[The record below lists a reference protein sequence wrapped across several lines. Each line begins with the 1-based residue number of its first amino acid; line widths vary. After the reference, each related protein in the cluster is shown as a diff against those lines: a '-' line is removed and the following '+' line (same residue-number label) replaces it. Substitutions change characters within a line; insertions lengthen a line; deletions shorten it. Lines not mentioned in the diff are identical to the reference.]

1 MNRLQPGSTI
11 SYILMAVFI
20 CGFCLAASPATTPTV
35 EQQRAALQAEFKDL
49 SAEYKTQALTKENA
63 ELKMEKIAKRAGEVQ
78 EALKKLEP
86 VKDGKGK
93 K

>member
-1 MNRLQPGSTI
+1 M
-11 SYILMAVFI
+11 
-20 CGFCLAASPATTPTV
+20 
-35 EQQRAALQAEFKDL
+35 QAEFKDL
-49 SAEYKTQALTKENA
+49 SAEYKTQGLIKENA
-63 ELKMEKIAKRAGEVQ
+63 ELKMERIAKQAGEVQ